1 MAADDSA
8 TDSTPPSDGS
18 GGLSRAQSE
27 AAGARSRA
35 ADGTSSR
42 RGELRRGQQSLPTAG
57 VDLSRVAVIIP
68 ALNEAQNLTELLP
81 QLAAMGLGQVLVCDN
96 GSTDGTR
103 GVVEAAGATW
113 VYEPRR
119 GYGAACYAGMQRL
132 GDAIDVVAFLDADQ
146 SDDALRL
153 PDLVDPILRDECD
166 LVIGARAAALR
177 EPGSTTI
184 PQRFANWLMPLLIR
198 LGWGYC
204 FSDLG
209 PFRAI
214 RRTSLDAIDM
224 QDRAYG
230 WTIEMQI
237 RAVELGLRIRE
248 VPVAHRNRRHGKS
261 KISGTI
267 RGVALAA
274 YWIIRTCTALWW
286 TKRKR
291 MRLQ

>member
-8 TDSTPPSDGS
+8 SDSTPPSDGAGS
-18 GGLSRAQSE
+18 LSRAQN
-27 AAGARSRA
+27 GAVGEPSRGP
-35 ADGTSSR
+35 DGTSPPRGGLRGGRQSR
-42 RGELRRGQQSLPTAG
+42 GIAV
-57 VDLSRVAVIIP
+57 VDLSCVALIIP
-68 ALNEAQNLTELLP
+68 ALNEEKNLTELLP

-96 GSTDGTR
+96 GSTDSTR

-113 VYEPRR
+113 VYEPKR
-119 GYGAACYAGMQRL
+119 GYGAACYAGMRRL
-132 GDAIDVVAFLDADQ
+132 GDAIDVVAFLDADL
-146 SDDALRL
+146 SDDASRL
-153 PDLVDPILRDECD
+153 PDLVAPILRDDCD

-184 PQRFANWLMPLLIR
+184 PQRFANWLMPLMIR
-198 LGWGYC
+198 LGWGHR
-204 FSDLG
+204 FTDLG

-274 YWIIRTCTALWW
+274 YWIIRTCTVLWW
-286 TKRKR
+286 TKRR
-291 MRLQ
+291 RIRSQ